1 MASKAGNEK
10 KDFAFTLYMAGE
22 QQNVIAEKVGVS
34 KQTVNRWVAEGDW
47 DKRRAA
53 KNITRPELTNK
64 LLLSIDKLLEK
75 VIESDD
81 PETFDGLGDKLSKLS
96 AAVAKLDKGANVV
109 DAVEVFM
116 AFGKWLQHRAGIDK
130 GLTAELL
137 KTFNKYQ
144 DLYMTEQF
152 NSRG

>member
-1 MASKAGNEK
+1 MASKASEEK
-10 KDFAFTLYMAGE
+10 KEFAFTLYMAGE

-47 DKRRAA
+47 GKRRAA

-81 PETFDGLGDKLSKLS
+81 ADTFDGLGDKLSKLS

-116 AFGKWLQHRAGIDK
+116 AFGKWMQQRAGMDQ

-144 DLYMTEQF
+144 DLYMAEQF
-152 NSRG
+152 SKG